1 MNQVFDIGLV
11 TLNAS
16 YKHTAFGLRYLKANL
31 NELSDRTE
39 ILEFTIHKKPQEI
52 VSQLLEKKF
61 KIIGFG
67 VYIWNTKETED
78 IIDLI
83 KEQAPDICIVL
94 GGPEVS
100 YETKGQSICQKAN
113 HVICGEADFSFY
125 LFCKNF
131 FSQTPQPLPHIIQAE
146 LPLINKIKMPYNLYS
161 ENDIQNRSI
170 YVEASRGCPYKC
182 EYCLSS
188 LDKSV
193 RNFEID
199 LFLQEIKLLI
209 DRGARQFKFI
219 DRTFNLSPTIS
230 GKILNFF
237 LQHIELGLF
246 LHFEMVPD
254 RLPEELRQL
263 ISQFPAGSLQ
273 FEIGIQTFNPQVA
286 KLVSRNNDLQKVAE
300 NFQFLSTRT
309 KVHTHADLI
318 AGLPGENLQSFA
330 DGFDRLIELKPDEIQ
345 LGLLKRLKGTPIIR
359 HDLLFQMKY
368 NNCPPF
374 QIISTKDMNVLEIEK
389 MTHAARYWDL
399 LGNSGRFNLTLD
411 EIKRA
416 LQKNNQSL
424 FFWLW
429 DFTNFAYPIWNRS
442 HAIPMIEFFKAILEF
457 SAQSTELDINH
468 LTKLLR
474 DDYIRSGAIDIP
486 RFLNIES
493 DKKNIKIKTS
503 NNISSL
509 QKRQRQHLSKKI
521 DNENT

>member
-1 MNQVFDIGLV
+1 MSAKIGLV

-16 YKHTAFGLRYLKANL
+16 YKHTAFGLRYLKENIGEFFDL
-31 NELSDRTE
+31 TE
-39 ILEFTIHKKPQEI
+39 IIEFTIHKNPEEI
-52 VSQLLEKKF
+52 VSQLLEKDF

-67 VYIWNTKETED
+67 VYIWNTKETEV
-78 IIDLI
+78 IIDLLR
-83 KEQAPDICIVL
+83 ARSPDICIVL

-100 YETKGQSICQKAN
+100 YETEIQSICKKAN

-125 LFCKNF
+125 QFCKNF
-131 FSQTPQPLPHIIQAE
+131 FSQNPQQQPHIIRAE
-146 LPLINKIKMPYNLYS
+146 LPLITKIKMPYNLYS

-193 RNFEID
+193 RNFDID
-199 LFLQEIKLLI
+199 LFLQEIKSLI

-230 GKILNFF
+230 NKILNFF

-254 RLPEELRQL
+254 RLPEELRHL

-300 NFQFLSTRT
+300 NFHFLSINT

-330 DGFDRLIELKPDEIQ
+330 AGFDRLLELKPDEIQ

-368 NNCPPF
+368 NTSPPF
-374 QIISTKDMNVLEIEK
+374 QIISTKDMTADEIVK
-389 MTHAARYWDL
+389 MAHTARYWDL
-399 LGNSGRFNLTLD
+399 LGNSGRFNSTLN
-411 EIKRA
+411 EIKNE
-416 LQKNNQSL
+416 LQRTNRSF

-429 DFTNFAYPIWNRS
+429 GLSDFIYPIWHRS
-442 HAIPMIEFFKAILEF
+442 HAIPMIEFFKALLDYT
-457 SAQSTELDINH
+457 AQSTPLDKIH
-468 LTKLLR
+468 LTNLLR
-474 DDYIRSGAIDIP
+474 DDYTKSGAIEIP
-486 RFLNIES
+486 RFLNI
-493 DKKNIKIKTS
+493 DGDTKNSKSKNKIETL
-503 NNISSL
+503 SL
-509 QKRQRQHLSKKI
+509 PKRQRQHLQNSK
-521 DNENT
+521 T